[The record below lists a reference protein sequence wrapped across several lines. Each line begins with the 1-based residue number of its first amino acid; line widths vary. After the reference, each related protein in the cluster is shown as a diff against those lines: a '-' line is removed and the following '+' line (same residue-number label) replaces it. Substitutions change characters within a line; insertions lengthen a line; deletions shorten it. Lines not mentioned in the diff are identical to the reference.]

1 MRIVINADDGDE
13 VCVRA
18 DYISLEQSLVTLE
31 VENTLYKSDV
41 ASETVS
47 LTLDKARELAH
58 ALLSVVEAMEFVS
71 TPTEPI
77 ERIVNPTFGPFYN

>member
-13 VCVRA
+13 VSIRA
-18 DYISLEQSLVTLE
+18 DFISVEQSLVTLE

-47 LTLDKARELAH
+47 LTIDKARELAH
-58 ALLSVVEAMEFVS
+58 ALLSVVEAMEFVNA
-71 TPTEPI
+71 PTDSLDWT
-77 ERIVNPTFGPFYN
+77 VNSTFGPYYN